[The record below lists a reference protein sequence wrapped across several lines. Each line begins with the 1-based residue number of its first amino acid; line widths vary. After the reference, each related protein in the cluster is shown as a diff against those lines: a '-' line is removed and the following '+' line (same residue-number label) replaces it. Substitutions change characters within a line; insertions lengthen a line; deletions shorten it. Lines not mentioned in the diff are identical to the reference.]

1 MLDLGLTT
9 DVGVLKVVCV
19 LRNARNEFAFA
30 LGDRKLLATLKFLY
44 NSITTANAVPG
55 VRRQSLRSSGDS
67 VTALRGECFRIR
79 YKPINKEQT
88 LNSLYDKLGRQAR
101 RLSYVP

>member
-44 NSITTANAVPG
+44 DPFN
-55 VRRQSLRSSGDS
+55 
-67 VTALRGECFRIR
+67 
-79 YKPINKEQT
+79 
-88 LNSLYDKLGRQAR
+88 
-101 RLSYVP
+101 